1 MTDAFVHTLKKNV
14 DFNDQE
20 FDAILSVSK
29 EEHIAKGA
37 FYARPD
43 RLCQTISFLNSGIL
57 RVYHLHDGK
66 EMTDYFNTTHRNS
79 FVSSFGSFLSQQRTE
94 TYVEALTD
102 CELLTVTY
110 EDLRQLYDQYKSF
123 ERMGRLLAEKNYL
136 LALERIESLQY
147 HDATTRYLSFLELYP
162 NLINEI
168 SNHYVASYLG
178 VTPES
183 LSRIRKS
190 LVR

>member
-1 MTDAFVHTLKKNV
+1 MTEGFINTLKRIV
-14 DFNDQE
+14 DFNDE
-20 FDAILSVSK
+20 EIDAILNISK
-29 EEHIAKGA
+29 EDRISKGE

-66 EMTDYFNTTHRNS
+66 EITDYFNTTHRNN
-79 FVSSFGSFLSQQRTE
+79 FVSSFGGFLSQQRTE

-110 EDLRQLYDQYKSF
+110 DDLHQLYDRYKSF

-147 HDATTRYLSFLELYP
+147 HDATARYLSFLELYP